1 MGPFEITRLSSLM
14 LTNDYRKGGEFCAR
28 DNGIHRGNELN
39 TRRDIV
45 GSLTARNNELISE
58 VADLERMNELLLN
71 AQRVRFGQS
80 SEKRDYVMPNQ
91 LGMFNEA
98 EVEQKLKE
106 PEPTE
111 DTITV
116 KEYKR
121 KKKRTIENEA
131 TPMTTF

>member
-1 MGPFEITRLSSLM
+1 MDPFEITRLSGLM

-39 TRRDIV
+39 TLRDIV

-80 SEKRDYVMPNQ
+80 SEKRDYVMPNCVYVY
-91 LGMFNEA
+91 G
-98 EVEQKLKE
+98 
-106 PEPTE
+106 
-111 DTITV
+111 
-116 KEYKR
+116 Y
-121 KKKRTIENEA
+121 RTDVDYI
-131 TPMTTF
+131 

>member
-1 MGPFEITRLSSLM
+1 
-14 LTNDYRKGGEFCAR
+14 
-28 DNGIHRGNELN
+28 
-39 TRRDIV
+39 
-45 GSLTARNNELISE
+45 
-58 VADLERMNELLLN
+58 MNELLLN

-80 SEKRDYVMPNQ
+80 SEKRDYVMLNQ

-111 DTITV
+111 DTFTV

-121 KKKRTIENEA
+121 KKKRTIENEV

>member
-1 MGPFEITRLSSLM
+1 MDPFEITRLSGLM

-28 DNGIHRGNELN
+28 DNGIYRGNELN
-39 TRRDIV
+39 TLRDIV

-111 DTITV
+111 DTFTV

-121 KKKRTIENEA
+121 KKKRTIENEV